1 MDNNRPLFR
10 PTRLVTAMSGGLL
23 LAAGVLTGC
32 TPEPDTRS
40 AEKTPLGV
48 AQGAAESGTFSDIPG
63 GEVVARI
70 NGSPLY
76 EQNLEVVKDN
86 LGAAVPQERLVSR
99 MVELRL
105 LANRAREEGL
115 DADPKV
121 RARVQNAI
129 DNQLANAYLTRYVA
143 DLEISDDDL
152 QAAYAEV
159 EAEYADNIQYR
170 ARHILVES
178 EEQAREILAELGDG
192 ASFEELAQDNST
204 DPGSAEK
211 GGDLGWFNLDQ
222 MVAPFAEAVDA
233 LEPGQTGSE
242 PVESRFGWHV
252 VRLEDSRPTP
262 APSFEDMRPE
272 LEDHVRRQA
281 VNGMIAELRGDANVE
296 ILASDVSSIVER
308 DAPAVDTG
316 DTGDTSNGFDGL
328 PAEPLKAM
336 P

>member
-1 MDNNRPLFR
+1 METNPPLTR
-10 PTRLVTAMSGGLL
+10 PTRLVTAMGSGLL

-32 TPEPDTRS
+32 SPDPETRS
-40 AEKTPLGV
+40 AEKTPLG
-48 AQGAAESGTFSDIPG
+48 ATQGASDTERFSSIPG

-76 EQNLEVVKDN
+76 KQNLEVVKDN
-86 LGAAVPQERLVSR
+86 LGAEVPQGRLVSR

-105 LANRAREEGL
+105 LADQAREEGL
-115 DADPKV
+115 DSDPQT

-129 DNQLANAYLTRYVA
+129 DNQLANAYLSRYVA
-143 DLEISDDDL
+143 GVEISDEDL

-159 EAEYADNIQYR
+159 ESEYADNTQYR

-178 EEQAREILAELGDG
+178 EDEARDLLEQIGDG
-192 ASFEELAQDNST
+192 ASFEDLAKENST
-204 DPGSAEK
+204 DTGSAEN

-222 MVAPFAEAVDA
+222 MVAPFAEAVGA

-242 PVESRFGWHV
+242 PVETRFGWHV

-272 LEDHVRRQA
+272 LEDHIRRQA
-281 VNGMIAELRGDANVE
+281 VNDMIAELRGDANVE

>member
-1 MDNNRPLFR
+1 METNRPLFR
-10 PTRLVTAMSGGLL
+10 PTRLVTAMGGGLL

-32 TPEPDTRS
+32 SPEPETRS

-48 AQGAAESGTFSDIPG
+48 AEGTNTTERFADIPG
-63 GEVVARI
+63 GDVVARI

-76 EQNLEVVKDN
+76 KENLEVVKDN

-105 LANRAREEGL
+105 LANQARDEGL
-115 DADPKV
+115 DADPEV

-143 DLEISDDDL
+143 NLEIAEDDL

-159 EAEYADNIQYR
+159 EAEYADNVQYR
-170 ARHILVES
+170 ARHILVET
-178 EEQAREILAELGDG
+178 EEQAREILGELEGG
-192 ASFEELAQDNST
+192 ASFGDLAKENST
-204 DPGSAEK
+204 DSGSAEK

-222 MVAPFAEAVDA
+222 MVAPFAEAVGA
-233 LEPGQTGSE
+233 LAPGETGADPIE
-242 PVESRFGWHV
+242 TRFGWHV
-252 VRLEDSRPTP
+252 VRLDDSRPTP

-281 VNGMIAELRGDANVE
+281 VNDMIAELRGDANVE

-308 DAPAVDTG
+308 DAPAAETD
-316 DTGDTSNGFDGL
+316 DASNGFDGL